1 MVELKK
7 VEVEVTKEA
16 HELGEALAKLV
27 LVSKQAMADGF
38 QPGMDIP
45 AVVMAAFA
53 ELPKA
58 IEGLDKMDDEA
69 KAQVKAFSLAL
80 ALPILEAVEV
90 LLKKA

>member
-1 MVELKK
+1 M
-7 VEVEVTKEA
+7 
-16 HELGEALAKLV
+16 GEALAKLV

-58 IEGLDKMDDEA
+58 IEGLEKMDDEA
-69 KAQVKAFSLAL
+69 KAHVKAFALAL
-80 ALPILEAVEV
+80 ALPLMEAVET
-90 LLKKA
+90 LIKKA